1 MSLLFFKKVI
11 KVKCYV
17 ICYRCHSILL
27 SQVSYIAFI
36 VLYAYVITMY
46 FPKFDSNATLGGLS
60 VVEII
65 LYFWIFTIILEEIRQ
80 VGVSHC
86 IVFLLCWC
94 LHYII
99 FTPILTNTVFT
110 RISARRFSCLKG
122 GAYSRAA
129 FSWGWRLFE
138 SWTRQRIVLSTVILL
153 LLLLFVLN

>member
-17 ICYRCHSILL
+17 ISYRCHSILL

-80 VGVSHC
+80 VGFFTLYCVLTLL
-86 IVFLLCWC
+86 VFT
-94 LHYII
+94 LHYLH
-99 FTPILTNTVFT
+99 TYTNEY
-110 RISARRFSCLKG
+110 RIYTNKWSALFMPQRRC
-122 GAYSRAA
+122 
-129 FSWGWRLFE
+129 LFE
-138 SWTRQRIVLSTVILL
+138 GGV
-153 LLLLFVLN
+153 